1 MTTSPEPADDNQF
14 PPNDG
19 TPAQDQP
26 SASES
31 ANSASTE
38 QPENLEEGL
47 PEWEPLTPELVE
59 DEAIRGD
66 FVIRWAV
73 VGLALLFGFAPITDT
88 RTLVH
93 LKSGEHL
100 ASHGFLPAANDVFSY
115 TASDRRWVNLS
126 WLYDLV
132 ATGVHSL
139 AGGIG
144 LSILQ
149 AVLAAITFGLVANT
163 YHREIRSWW
172 GSICAGLALLVCYPQ
187 FTSQPELVSLVGIAA
202 ILWLVLRAEESR
214 QPRYLWSTVA
224 VVWVWSQFDIRAF
237 LGWLLL
243 ISFALGETLRKGDD
257 AKSRRGLAW
266 RVALAAFAVCVIHPF
281 LWETWLSPVRLFAMD
296 YPALRQVFP
305 KPGAV
310 EVGFYP
316 ITFPVFWT
324 SINHGSIAAIV
335 LFVATTVSLFLNRE
349 RLHPGHVIAVL
360 VFNLLA
366 GLATHELAAA
376 SLVNCVVCTLNA
388 QSWYRHRFGQVYS
401 IHWRE
406 LLFSRGGRAVT
417 VLCYFVLAWLVISG
431 RIDGPAGRRTGMGF
445 HENLQV
451 QMDSYRQIVTDDGKP
466 RMLDD
471 RPFHFVARQGDL
483 LIWTGQKSFIDTR
496 AALFAGSSERDLI
509 GLHDRTR
516 RAMQQK
522 RNLVGSGEPDV
533 WKATFAKYQLTHTIP
548 RLSGPIPA
556 PDYISFGDLLA
567 NNTDW
572 ALTDLTASAAVFYH
586 VSNQPAVNE
595 FIAQH
600 RIDFVKLAFQA
611 ATKPEETVRVCAKGA
626 TLSDSIFSL
635 RRPRYPAGIQL
646 AAHYLQLSGAAGN
659 ISPQIR
665 AACATLAV
673 RSATEGLRDDSNSA
687 DGYRMLGLAYQILD
701 RIESNI
707 MTQAGTRWFSSVRYN
722 ETLAALQQAA
732 LLSPDDAL
740 ARGDLFGLFERNQRG
755 DLALDA
761 IRHIKRIRGPITA
774 KSSEADRNQRTQLVN
789 SELALEETLAKIEAH
804 VKQQLEGGADRFQTA
819 ATAYQAGA
827 VLLAIRTLEEEPI
840 YVEENPLAKN
850 ALGTWLIEAGRIQE
864 GLNTLEQVSSQRGI
878 PGWRD
883 AMAASVLVNAN
894 YSLAQEL
901 WTEQLD
907 ESVSGGTQRLLQSLP
922 FVTLG
927 PGWMGTEQY
936 PFVHVAAAE
945 EMVGRFRAEA
955 AALKFQIAQAQLEL
969 GDVAGAK
976 ASLQSLMESQ
986 PTSPIRPLVKF
997 YLESLTGKKIEDPT
1011 VEALVQEEF
1020 DSLEQ

>member
-1 MTTSPEPADDNQF
+1 MTTSPDPADDDQL

-26 SASES
+26 SASDP
-31 ANSASTE
+31 ANSASAE
-38 QPENLEEGL
+38 QSENPSEGL

-66 FVIRWAV
+66 FVIRWAI

-93 LKSGEHL
+93 LKSGQYM
-100 ASHGFLPAANDVFSY
+100 ASHGFLPGVNDVFSY

-126 WLYDLV
+126 WMFDLV
-132 ATGVHSL
+132 SAGIYSL

-149 AVLAAITFGLVANT
+149 AVLAAVAFGLLANT

-172 GSICAGLALLVCYPQ
+172 GSVCAGLALLVCYPC
-187 FTSQPELVSLVGIAA
+187 FTVQPELITLVGIAA
-202 ILWLVLRAEESR
+202 VLWLTLEAEESR
-214 QPRYLWSTVA
+214 QPRFLWMTVA
-224 VVWVWSQFDIRAF
+224 VIWIWAQFDIRAF
-237 LGWLLL
+237 LGWMLLM
-243 ISFALGETLRKGDD
+243 SFALGETLRRGED
-257 AKSRRGLAW
+257 AASRRALAW
-266 RVALAAFAVCVIHPF
+266 RVALAAFAVCVIHPC

-305 KPGAV
+305 KPGPV
-310 EVGFYP
+310 ELAFFP
-316 ITFPVFWT
+316 ITFPGFWT

-335 LFVATTVSLFLNRE
+335 LFVATIVSLILNRE

-360 VFNLLA
+360 VFNLL
-366 GLATHELAAA
+366 GGIATHELSAA
-376 SLVNCVVCTLNA
+376 SIVNCVVCTLNA
-388 QSWYRHRFGQVYS
+388 QAWYRHRFGQVYS
-401 IHWRE
+401 IQWRE

-431 RIDGPAGRRTGMGF
+431 RIEGPAGRRTGMGF

-451 QMDSYRQIVTDDGKP
+451 QMDSYHQIVTEDGKP

-496 AALFAGSSERDLI
+496 ASLFAGSGERDLI

-522 RNLVGSGEPDV
+522 RTMVGSGEPDI

-556 PDYISFGDLLA
+556 PDYISFGDLLS
-567 NNTDW
+567 NSSDW

-586 VSNQPAVNE
+586 VSNQPAANE
-595 FIAQH
+595 YIAGR
-600 RIDFVKLAFQA
+600 RIDFVKLAFQT
-611 ATKPEETVRVCAKGA
+611 ATKAEETVRECARGA
-626 TLSDSIFSL
+626 TLSDSLFSL

-646 AAHYLQLSGAAGN
+646 AAHYLQLSGASGN

-665 AACATLAV
+665 SACALLAV
-673 RSATEGLRDDSNSA
+673 RSATEGLRDDSNSS

-701 RIESNI
+701 RIESNV
-707 MTQAGTRWFSSVRYN
+707 MTQAGGRWFSSIRYN

-732 LLSPDDAL
+732 LLSPDDSL
-740 ARGDLFGLFERNQRG
+740 ARGDLFAMFERNQRG

-761 IRHIKRIRGPITA
+761 IKHIKRIRGPITA

-789 SELALEETLAKIEAH
+789 AELSLEETLSKIESH
-804 VKQQLEGGADRFQTA
+804 VQQQLQGGADRFQTA

-850 ALGTWLIEAGRIQE
+850 ALGTWLIEAGRIQD
-864 GLNTLEQVSSQRGI
+864 GLNTLEQVSSQRNI

-883 AMAASVLVNAN
+883 AMATSVLVNAN
-894 YSLAQEL
+894 YAVAQQL

-907 ESVSGGTQRLLQSLP
+907 EAVSGGTQRLLQSLP
-922 FVTLG
+922 FVTLS
-927 PGWMGTEQY
+927 PGWMGSEQY
-936 PFVHVAAAE
+936 PFTHVAAAD
-945 EMVGRFRAEA
+945 EMVGRFRAETA
-955 AALKFQIAQAQLEL
+955 GLKFQIAQIQLEQ

-976 ASLQSLMESQ
+976 ASLQSIMETQ

-997 YLESLTGKKIEDPT
+997 YLESLTGKKIEDPA
-1011 VEALVQEEF
+1011 VETPTQEEF
-1020 DSLEQ
+1020 DSLEP